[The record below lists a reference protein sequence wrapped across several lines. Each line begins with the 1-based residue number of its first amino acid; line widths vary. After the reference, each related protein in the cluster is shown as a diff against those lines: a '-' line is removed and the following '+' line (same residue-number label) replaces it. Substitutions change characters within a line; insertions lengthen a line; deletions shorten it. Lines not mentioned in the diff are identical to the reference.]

1 MPFPGVTIASDQT
14 ASPADASLDA
24 RLAARLRAGEGT
36 ALDEIFRRHAAAL
49 LRVASALV
57 DEDAEDVV
65 QDVFVGLAIALRSYE
80 ERGTFGAWLRG
91 VTVRTALARRRQ
103 RASRRETEL
112 EPIDAHFAPG
122 DPSSAVALRDAL
134 RALPGSL
141 REVAVLKLVAG
152 YSHDEIASLLHIR
165 PRTSEVRLYRAIRR
179 LRTLLADHP

>member
-1 MPFPGVTIASDQT
+1 VTLVSDQT
-14 ASPADASLDA
+14 ASSADSSLDA
-24 RLAARLRAGEGT
+24 RLAARLRAGDAT
-36 ALDEIFRRHAAAL
+36 ALDEIFRRHAAML

-65 QDVFVGLAIALRSYE
+65 QDVFVGLAIALRGYE
-80 ERGTFGAWLRG
+80 ERGAFGAWLRG

-103 RASRRETEL
+103 LASRRETEL
-112 EPIDAHFAPG
+112 EPVESHLAPG
-122 DPSSAVALRDAL
+122 DPSSTLALRDAL

-165 PRTSEVRLYRAIRR
+165 AGTSEVRLYRAIRR

>member
-1 MPFPGVTIASDQT
+1 MTIASDQT
-14 ASPADASLDA
+14 ALPADSSLDA
-24 RLAARLRAGEGT
+24 RLAARLRAGDRA
-36 ALDEIFRRHAAAL
+36 ALDELFRRHAATL

-65 QDVFVGLAIALRSYE
+65 QDVFVGLAIALRGYE

-91 VTVRTALARRRQ
+91 VTVRTALARRR
-103 RASRRETEL
+103 RLASRRETEL
-112 EPIDAHFAPG
+112 EPIEARFAPG
-122 DPSSAVALRDAL
+122 DPSSDVALRDAL

-141 REVAVLKLVAG
+141 RQVVVLKLVAG

-179 LRTLLADHP
+179 LRTLLTDRP

>member
-1 MPFPGVTIASDQT
+1 MTIVSDQT
-14 ASPADASLDA
+14 APAADPSLDA
-24 RLAARLRAGEGT
+24 RLAARLLAGDRA
-36 ALDEIFRRHAAAL
+36 ALDEIFRRHAATL

-65 QDVFVGLAIALRSYE
+65 QDVFVGLAIALRGYE

-91 VTVRTALARRRQ
+91 LTVRTALSRRRKLARRRE
-103 RASRRETEL
+103 AEL
-112 EPIDAHFAPG
+112 EPIAAHVAPD

-165 PRTSEVRLYRAIRR
+165 PGTSEVRLYRAIRR
-179 LRTLLADHP
+179 LRTLLVDHS